1 MIIRVLPELENRDQ
15 WLSFLRREQPY
26 CLVEQPECLVDFQT
40 HFLQLTLFH
49 PLNDQGRSNPLSN
62 PLSNNSQRDPE
73 RYTLG
78 SRNSMQP
85 AWDLIRGCNWSL
97 STIIEGLAQ
106 LDFGGNVRDNSLL
119 GLHGDVS
126 VRKRFA
132 SERSLLPPSAS
143 GLLQPLKTLPEQW
156 SGDALC
162 RLLANEQWRDWQAES
177 NERISPRALLLELQ
191 QNCDDWQVA
200 HRGERLLLRRAGKPI
215 VSFVPDPTPPR
226 PRLLENR
233 AL

>member
-40 HFLQLTLFH
+40 HFLQLTLFS
-49 PLNDQGRSNPLSN
+49 PISNLG
-62 PLSNNSQRDPE
+62 QRDPE

-78 SRNSMQP
+78 SRSSIQP

-97 STIIEGLAQ
+97 TAIIDGLAQ
-106 LDFGGNVRDNSLL
+106 LEFGTNVRDNSLL

-132 SERSLLPPSAS
+132 SERELLPPSAS
-143 GLLQPLKTLPEQW
+143 GLFTPLTQLPEQW
-156 SGDALC
+156 SGDTLC
-162 RLLANEQWRDWQAES
+162 RLLANEQWRDWQSES
-177 NERISPRALLLELQ
+177 ADETLSPRALLLALQ
-191 QNCDDWQVA
+191 QSCDSWQVA
-200 HRGERLLLRRAGKPI
+200 RLGERLLLRHAGRPM
-215 VSFVPDPTPPR
+215 VSFIPDSTPPK
-226 PRLLENR
+226 PRLVDRDL
-233 AL
+233 

>member
-40 HFLQLTLFH
+40 HFLQLTLFRQDH
-49 PLNDQGRSNPLSN
+49 
-62 PLSNNSQRDPE
+62 RDPE

-97 STIIEGLAQ
+97 SAIIDGLSQ
-106 LDFGGNVRDNSLL
+106 LDFGSNVRDNSLL

-132 SERSLLPPSAS
+132 SERTLLPPTAS
-143 GLLQPLKTLPEQW
+143 GLFKPLNRLPDQW
-156 SGDALC
+156 SGDTLC
-162 RLLANEQWRDWQAES
+162 RLLANEQWRDWQAE
-177 NERISPRALLLELQ
+177 NEEEAISPRALLLALQ
-191 QNCDDWQVA
+191 QSCDAWQVA
-200 HRGERLLLRRAGKPI
+200 RHGERLLLRHAGKPM

-226 PRLLENR
+226 PRLVDRDL
-233 AL
+233 